1 MNENAF
7 NKKIQNE
14 PDLTFWKTTL
24 LLSWI
29 LFKLTILAS
38 MVNQG
43 AAEFIYAGF

>member
-1 MNENAF
+1 MKEDSFKENF
-7 NKKIQNE
+7 KNQ
-14 PDLTFWKTTL
+14 PDLTLWKATL

-38 MVNQG
+38 MINKG

>member
-1 MNENAF
+1 MNEDFFKKNF
-7 NKKIQNE
+7 KNK
-14 PDLTFWKTTL
+14 PGLTFWKTTL

-38 MVNQG
+38 MINQG